1 MAKHQTAKRT
11 QARRR
16 LPLSA
21 RLTLLVLFAAL
32 VPLAAVV
39 GINDYFAR
47 GTLVQQGIDALSTN
61 AKANGDLVATYLKE
75 RALDG
80 LALTSLP
87 TTPAFL
93 ACTLAPGLSP
103 AQAAAINAAA
113 HCDDPQLGIA
123 FDRGSNC
130 RAVHV
135 GLQRDLNYTA
145 WALFDPRGDQL
156 LSSVRADCQPTALTP
171 VAREDLAAVDSGKPR
186 ISAVYYDP
194 KGKHAYINLYTPVS
208 AFGQVLGFERATLNL
223 DYVYSIVNGEAT
235 TTAASG
241 ANSSGTQAFITDE
254 NGVRIASSDPAAL
267 FTAVQPLDASTLQ
280 VLASEQRYGTAA
292 PVPQVNLPAVASALQ
307 APGDTSNFQS
317 PITAGGST
325 AYQFVRYRLHVSVK
339 VPNPANPTQIVDLPL
354 NTSWTYIVLSPLPT
368 VTRVA
373 DDQIKTSLLSA
384 GVIAILAV
392 LIGLLI
398 GRRTATPVQEATGEL
413 EGASAGLKLL
423 ASRQQA
429 SASEQQWVVDACKT
443 GLDSV
448 RYLADAM
455 NQAARRIVDA
465 SNWFNEYW
473 DRLTEDQAKRT
484 VQYLLELGRY
494 VDEAA
499 RRQHASSERL
509 DKAITVTI
517 QVSDQLVAG
526 ATAATQSADQL
537 EQVVT
542 NLQHV
547 VGGRASRPAGLEQL
561 EQADQVEALG
571 LLPAPG
577 RSGRLEMPMP
587 QGPQGPRAL
596 AAAGAQQGMAQMEN
610 GSWRGY
616 APRAPRAPWNAGQP
630 SQVFEGQYQNSQYPG
645 GQYPSNPN
653 SGRLSQTYD
662 QQYGQ
667 GQGLQS
673 PNPGQHQQ
681 SQNQS
686 QWQQDQWQQ
695 DQWQQDQWSGVR
707 EQWGA
712 QQDQW
717 GAPDQWAANVP
728 QRNSAG
734 PSPFSQNG
742 GGWNNQ

>member
-1 MAKHQTAKRT
+1 MAKHQTAMRT

-21 RLTLLVLFAAL
+21 RLSLLVLFAAL

-75 RALDG
+75 RSLDG

-87 TTPAFL
+87 TTPALL
-93 ACTLAPGLSP
+93 ACTLARSLPP
-103 AQAAAINAAA
+103 AQAAAINAQA
-113 HCDDPQLGIA
+113 HCDDPNLGIA
-123 FDRGSNC
+123 FDFGSNC

-145 WALFDPRGDQL
+145 WALFDARGDQL
-156 LSSVRADCQPTALTP
+156 LSSVRADCQPVSLTP
-171 VAREDLAAVDSGKPR
+171 VAREDLAAVGSGKPR

-194 KGKHAYINLYTPVS
+194 KGKHAYVNLYTPVS

-223 DYVYSIVNGEAT
+223 DYVYSIINAEAT
-235 TTAASG
+235 
-241 ANSSGTQAFITDE
+241 NSGTQAFITDE
-254 NGVRIASSDPAAL
+254 NGVRIASSDPATL
-267 FTAVQPLDASTLQ
+267 FTAIQPLDANTLQ
-280 VLASEQRYGTAA
+280 AIASEQRYGSAA
-292 PVPQVNLPAVASALQ
+292 PVPQVNLPAVASTLQ
-307 APGDTSNFQS
+307 APGDTGNFQS
-317 PITAGGST
+317 PLTAGGST
-325 AYQFVRYRLHVSVK
+325 AYQFVRYHLHVIVK
-339 VPNPANPTQIVDLPL
+339 LPNPANATQAIDLPL
-354 NTSWTYIVLSPLPT
+354 NTNWTYFVLSPLPT
-368 VTRVA
+368 VTQVA

-398 GRRTATPVQEATGEL
+398 GRRTATPVQEATGDL

-547 VGGRASRPAGLEQL
+547 VGGRASRPAGLEHL

-577 RSGRLEMPMP
+577 GRSGRLDMPMP

-596 AAAGAQQGMAQMEN
+596 AAAGAQQGMAPMAN

-630 SQVFEGQYQNSQYPG
+630 SQVFEGQYQNSPYPG
-645 GQYPSNPN
+645 GQYASNPN
-653 SGRLSQTYD
+653 SGGLSQTYD
-662 QQYGQ
+662 QQYSQ
-667 GQGLQS
+667 GQWPPQS
-673 PNPGQHQQ
+673 PNLSPFPQG
-681 SQNQS
+681 QNQS
-686 QWQQDQWQQ
+686 QWQQDQSQQ
-695 DQWQQDQWSGVR
+695 DQWG
-707 EQWGA
+707 GA
-712 QQDQW
+712 QDQW

-728 QRNSAG
+728 RRNSAG
-734 PSPFSQNG
+734 PNPFGQGGQNG
-742 GGWNNQ
+742 GGW